1 MGFSVWAKNFTI
13 CSISFLQA
21 SLAYLAISILCRS
34 ALDVQ
39 PPESQTPIPIIWSS
53 DGNYSFD
60 ISNIHMDLGLDQAWD
75 SVLAMESTFTNLTTD
90 SFEWI
95 DSSVLD
101 SLVGY
106 NLGYKAS
113 RITRESMP
121 IAEKP
126 WWSWIPLLRRRERLH
141 AGEVSMRAGSRPS
154 RTGHQE
160 PHPLWRWLT
169 RQVRRN
175 GGGRHLAGGRQRDS
189 LNAFRRIIDENRE
202 LLRLSSKSQFRL
214 DDRCLER
221 YLEASDWPLKREA
234 MQRTMSLV
242 EHTALWRV
250 EKRVGTIRRVD
261 IIEAATS
268 EVMYVNGRDR
278 DGRPIVVYSPA
289 DVSGVSPS
297 LESSMSYLVYNLERA
312 ISSAEAQG
320 HSQYTFIIDL
330 SSTGRTP
337 PLAEV
342 RASFEV
348 MGQHYPMR
356 SGNILLVHGGAM
368 ISMLWNMMKPAI
380 SERTRKKVVIVA
392 EQNEAATL
400 TSFIEP
406 EQLERRF
413 KGGKLDYSFDVEAYL
428 ADLS

>member
-1 MGFSVWAKNFTI
+1 
-13 CSISFLQA
+13 
-21 SLAYLAISILCRS
+21 
-34 ALDVQ
+34 
-39 PPESQTPIPIIWSS
+39 
-53 DGNYSFD
+53 
-60 ISNIHMDLGLDQAWD
+60 MDLGLDQAWD

-214 DDRCLER
+214 DDRCLERYLEASDWPLKREAMQRTMSLVEHTALWRVEKGWALER